1 MSLLLVIYSS
11 VIITT
16 GRVIIITSNQSET
29 DKTDIVLLHV
39 RQVKT

>member
-16 GRVIIITSNQSET
+16 GRVIIITGNQSET